1 MSLEGAG
8 DWDQFAANEQRFGVK
23 TDYDETIYTTKID
36 RSGPLYRMR
45 ELEAER
51 ISREIV
57 ADTSTNAHL
66 REERGLQ
73 HEDDGTEEEAKF
85 VCPSNR
91 FDQFSNSYYQ
101 PRYSGVHRNGQD
113 YPPLLTNQPNKYT
126 PPARRPAAMDPAIIS
141 AQIARPSSKPQE
153 AAVVVGQSTAAK
165 DPVETSEDTATEQD
179 KADATSK
186 DWPPKPALTLAP
198 VKVAS
203 QKSGATENVETELLD
218 SFRQFAN
225 NEKMR
230 VQDSRRH
237 RASADKAVKLNDLM
251 KFAKNFKLLTPV
263 PKDLVPILAK
273 DKTKQEEIVK
283 KAQKNA
289 ESASESPSKASNS
302 LEGSSNR
309 RVVSLSRESE
319 TSTTQPDPSPQSRA
333 RAAYPNQGSSSSK
346 DRSQTSRPTTQTVQA
361 GQGLLSH
368 RLAETHRLHKV
379 GMPTQVPNP
388 LPIQD
393 ARNPPTRPAAYGNG
407 FASPQKMSGVRRS
420 PTSATSAK
428 FNVNATA
435 FKPNPNASMFQP
447 TATASISS
455 SPRTDANTRSISRA
469 TSPSAFFGTRRPLP
483 SVDRPSILDHFN
495 ILIHLQ
501 KEAEEDSKS
510 KDYASNGGIKP
521 AYRTPP
527 TWGPPKDTEGFKS
540 YKDMFEPTRP
550 VSSTNGPHQSP
561 PMIPSLAHQHQLP
574 LHLQSAPHGMP
585 QVHTVQH
592 IPHPSFAQPHHY
604 PQSQPHYDDHYMRP
618 SASSSSVY
626 PAPSPR
632 MQNTHLAYASPMG
645 HHAQLAYG
653 QAIPQYVMGPSG
665 PQPATF
671 RQFSGGSHVMAPQS
685 GHLAAPMVVQQPSGS
700 NFMGMP
706 QPMAVPLNPQI
717 GIYPGTA
724 PPAYNGPSQPPSGYP
739 SPGRGAPMM
748 MHQGSHQGQ
757 HPPMYMTASQYGQPI
772 YAQQAPNHSKFGLG
786 RISD

>member
-1 MSLEGAG
+1 
-8 DWDQFAANEQRFGVK
+8 
-23 TDYDETIYTTKID
+23 
-36 RSGPLYRMR
+36 
-45 ELEAER
+45 
-51 ISREIV
+51 
-57 ADTSTNAHL
+57 
-66 REERGLQ
+66 
-73 HEDDGTEEEAKF
+73 
-85 VCPSNR
+85 
-91 FDQFSNSYYQ
+91 
-101 PRYSGVHRNGQD
+101 
-113 YPPLLTNQPNKYT
+113 
-126 PPARRPAAMDPAIIS
+126 MDPAIIS

-153 AAVVVGQSTAAK
+153 TSTVVDPPIASKGQ
-165 DPVETSEDTATEQD
+165 VETSKDTAAEQD
-179 KADATSK
+179 KADSMSK
-186 DWPPKPALTLAP
+186 DFSAKPALTIAP

-203 QKSGATENVETELLD
+203 QKTGATENVETELLD

-225 NEKMR
+225 SEKMR

-273 DKTKQEEIVK
+273 DKNKQEEIVK

-289 ESASESPSKASNS
+289 ESASESPSKASNN
-302 LEGSSNR
+302 LEESSNR

-319 TSTTQPDPSPQSRA
+319 TSTTQPDPSSQSRA
-333 RAAYPNQGSSSSK
+333 RGAYPNQGTSSSK
-346 DRSQTSRPTTQTVQA
+346 DRSQASRLTTQTAQA

-379 GMPTQVPNP
+379 GMPTQVPNA

-407 FASPQKMSGVRRS
+407 FVSPQKMSGVRS

-447 TATASISS
+447 NATASISS
-455 SPRTDANTRSISRA
+455 SPRTDVNTRSISRA
-469 TSPSAFFGTRRPLP
+469 TSPSAFFGSRRPLQ
-483 SVDRPSILDHFN
+483 SADRPSILDHFN
-495 ILIHLQ
+495 ILRHLR
-501 KEAEEDSKS
+501 KEAEEDSKT

-550 VSSTNGPHQSP
+550 VSSSNGPHQSP
-561 PMIPSLAHQHQLP
+561 PMVPSLAHQHQLP
-574 LHLQSAPHGMP
+574 LHLQSAPHGIP

-592 IPHPSFAQPHHY
+592 IPHPSFTQPHHY
-604 PQSQPHYDDHYMRP
+604 PQSQPHYEDHYMRP

-632 MQNTHLAYASPMG
+632 MQNTHLAYPSPMG

-671 RQFSGGSHVMAPQS
+671 RQFSGGSHVMTPQ
-685 GHLAAPMVVQQPSGS
+685 GAHLAAPMVVQQPSGS
-700 NFMGMP
+700 SFMGMP

-772 YAQQAPNHSKFGLG
+772 YAQQAPNNSKFGPG
-786 RISD
+786 RASD